1 MWVNRLVHMSLR
13 VVFLVNPVTR
23 TPLQCEHFALSLCVH
38 IAYRSSTV
46 QIVIRSRVG
55 DFFNRS
61 VCLNL
66 VSYSYFLSVK
76 IVVVKPE
83 GPPKLCKTDEV
94 GELCV
99 ASGTVGSAYFGL
111 VGKTNHTFKV
121 GKVDTHTVYIM
132 YT

>member
-1 MWVNRLVHMSLR
+1 MRHRGEGEFGRGVESVWLGHVMCKYEYVMLWESVLFFTQDVDVKSAMGNVTFIKIDYSFSL
-13 VVFLVNPVTR
+13 
-23 TPLQCEHFALSLCVH
+23 
-38 IAYRSSTV
+38 
-46 QIVIRSRVG
+46 
-55 DFFNRS
+55 
-61 VCLNL
+61 
-66 VSYSYFLSVK
+66 VK

-121 GKVDTHTVYIM
+121 QAIVYKPYSRRVHECLQVD
-132 YT
+132 